1 MTQQFQNM
9 AGLSRGNLIIFRHL
23 MKNTDF
29 CHNFS
34 GLVCQTLA
42 DQETGKDYFLIKAEE
57 ELEVHF
63 KGERMLSFCFNFY
76 LNY

>member
-1 MTQQFQNM
+1 M
-9 AGLSRGNLIIFRHL
+9 AGLCQREFNYLQTSNEKHRFLSQ
-23 MKNTDF
+23 
-29 CHNFS
+29 FS

-42 DQETGKDYFLIKAEE
+42 DQETGKDCFLIKAEE

-63 KGERMLSFCFNFY
+63 KGERILLLFCFNFY

>member
-9 AGLSRGNLIIFRHL
+9 TGLSRGNLIIFRHL
-23 MKNTDF
+23 MKNPDF
-29 CHNFS
+29 YHNFS

-57 ELEVHF
+57 ELEVDF
-63 KGERMLSFCFNFY
+63 KGERMLSFQFPP
-76 LNY
+76 